1 MKSIYSTEHISAVHA
16 KSDER
21 FTTFGTFANVM
32 VIKNLDLFGSRL
44 TPEFGKILFTSKKIS
59 A

>member
-1 MKSIYSTEHISAVHA
+1 MRFTYSTKHISAVHA

-21 FTTFGTFANVM
+21 FTTLGTFANVM
-32 VIKNLDLFGSRL
+32 VIKNLDLFSSCL
-44 TPEFGKILFTSKKIS
+44 TSEFGKILFTSKKIP